1 MFRRRLQPNATVDLV
16 PMIDVVFQLV
26 VFFMVSSTLITKT
39 GLNLDLPDAT
49 SAQEAVTANVVMAV
63 VSLEE
68 IYLNQERF
76 TLGELDLRLAES
88 REQYSDRS
96 VVIEADS
103 AIEYGT
109 IIAVLDVLRRN
120 GFRGANLVAE
130 KVVRLPGM
138 EPSR

>member
-130 KVVRLPGM
+130 KVDRLPGM